1 MIFTWIAQREQCCH
15 SGGSLAFGPNGDL
28 YITTGDNTNPFASDG
43 MTPIDER
50 PGREFWD
57 AQRTSANSNN
67 HNGKVLRIHPLP
79 GATGVPGI
87 GTTYSIP
94 TGNMFAPG
102 TANTLPEIFAM
113 GFRNPFRLT
122 IDPHTGWVLLG
133 NYGPDAG
140 ATDPN
145 RGPQGSVE
153 YEVVKGPGFYGWP
166 YCVRDNVPYNDYDFA
181 NSTSG
186 PKFDCANP
194 VNNSPNNTGIT
205 NLPPAIP
212 ATMWMGYTEHDPRFP
227 NLGTG
232 GAPTGGPRYD
242 FDPALDNPAKFP
254 EFYDRHWFIG
264 EWNNGWIKTATLD
277 DQGNGTGVFDT
288 PFMDTFFRPH
298 EIEFGP

>member
-1 MIFTWIAQREQCCH
+1 M
-15 SGGSLAFGPNGDL
+15 
-28 YITTGDNTNPFASDG
+28 
-43 MTPIDER
+43 
-50 PGREFWD
+50 
-57 AQRTSANSNN
+57 
-67 HNGKVLRIHPLP
+67 
-79 GATGVPGI
+79 PGI

-140 ATDPN
+140 ATNPN

-212 ATMWMGYTEHDPRFP
+212 ATMWMGYTEPDARFP
-227 NLGTG
+227 SLGTG

-254 EFYDRHWFIG
+254 EFYDQHWFIG
-264 EWNNGWIKTATLD
+264 EWNNGWIRTATLD
-277 DQGNGTGVFDT
+277 DQGNGTGVVRHPVQGHVLPAARDGV
-288 PFMDTFFRPH
+288 RP
-298 EIEFGP
+298 